1 MNNKRI
7 IMIIKSV
14 RKRYNLNHT
23 EDLAIDIKLENVQFT
38 HDVLEPRKIMLSW
51 SNGQTSL
58 ANFQSGDLVSCIE
71 RYTLEDETDSMIIIT
86 GCQGTAKD
94 MQLMSAKFGQVLC
107 TIHPNGSVEMIA
119 FESGSESATDTSV
132 DSPDFEQEFP
142 ERGISMD
149 TRLPTDLELEVVVY
163 ITPSFRE
170 KARTLGYV
178 EDDTMATQIFH
189 HASMAFLDDSWGETK
204 IHLKALYVHLKVE
217 TGSLDTWSDIVPKK
231 QKKVGRLHTLLIGEG
246 LIGFNKAAGKNGTR
260 GIAFTRTVC
269 GE

>member
-1 MNNKRI
+1 
-7 IMIIKSV
+7 
-14 RKRYNLNHT
+14 
-23 EDLAIDIKLENVQFT
+23 
-38 HDVLEPRKIMLSW
+38 
-51 SNGQTSL
+51 
-58 ANFQSGDLVSCIE
+58 
-71 RYTLEDETDSMIIIT
+71 
-86 GCQGTAKD
+86 
-94 MQLMSAKFGQVLC
+94 MQLMSAKYGQVLC
-107 TIHPNGSVEMIA
+107 TIHPDGRVEMIA
-119 FESGSESATDTSV
+119 FESGSDSATDTSV

-163 ITPSFRE
+163 TTPSFRE
-170 KARTLGYV
+170 KARQEGK
-178 EDDTMATQIFH
+178 DDTLASQIFH

-217 TGSLDTWSDIVPKK
+217 TGILDIWSEIVPKK
-231 QKKVGRLHTLLIGEG
+231 QQKVGRLHTLLIGEG